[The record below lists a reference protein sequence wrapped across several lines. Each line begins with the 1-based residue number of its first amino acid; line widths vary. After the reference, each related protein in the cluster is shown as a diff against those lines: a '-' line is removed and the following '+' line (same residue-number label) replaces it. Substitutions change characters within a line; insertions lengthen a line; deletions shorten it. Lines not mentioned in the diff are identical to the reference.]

1 MGLWSNIQ
9 TWAAGGDT
17 SGAYK
22 KASAANMVA
31 QQQLEQAK
39 NIKGKSVEETM
50 REGQTA
56 AGTAAANK
64 AGEAMKN
71 AKASAVMGNAGRL
84 QAATAGANA
93 AADASSQG
101 YTETANASQAL
112 AAQQDQA
119 EKQRQVDLAKAQA
132 DLTRAQGEQN
142 IAQAEGEAQRKGA
155 MRQATLG
162 AVGALFSDE
171 GCKDF
176 KKRKHTY
183 IKPEDRRQK

>member
-22 KASAANMVA
+22 KAAAANMAA
-31 QQQLEQAK
+31 QQQLQVAK
-39 NIKGKSVEETM
+39 NIKNKSVEETM
-50 REGQTA
+50 REGQAA

-71 AKASAVMGNAGRL
+71 AKAAAVMGNAGRL
-84 QAATAGANA
+84 QAATAGAGA
-93 AADASSQG
+93 AADAASQG
-101 YTETANASQAL
+101 FTETANASQAL
-112 AAQQDQA
+112 AASQDQA

-132 DLTRAQGEQN
+132 DLTAAQGQN
-142 IAQAEGEAQRKGA
+142 QIAQAEGEAGRKGA

-171 GCKDF
+171 KVKSF
-176 KKRKHTY
+176 KRHTY